1 MASKVVKARPDPTRA
16 LFEALAARGP
26 APLLAKLSGT
36 VRFELTEGKR
46 VECWLVTIEKGN
58 LTVTRDMGD
67 ADTVVRTTKALF
79 DDLATG
85 KQNAMAA
92 FLRGAL
98 VAEGNL
104 SLAIQLE
111 RLFPGPPRTRAFTE
125 RLR

>member
-1 MASKVVKARPDPTRA
+1 MAAKVAKATPDPTRA

-26 APLLAKLSGT
+26 APLLAKSSGT
-36 VRFELTEGKR
+36 VRIELTDGQR
-46 VECWLVTIEKGN
+46 VECWFVTIEKGN
-58 LTVTRDMGD
+58 VTVTRDTGD

-92 FLRGAL
+92 LLRGAL
-98 VAEGNL
+98 AAQGNL
-104 SLAIQLE
+104 SLVIQLE